1 MASSSAYPLADKR
14 DDRTDGEAMTRDGQQ
29 AHAIIRGWIVDII
42 EQRGEIVGMAMSQ
55 RAKFEGWLKFELA
68 DAARRNG
75 ATNVKFEPPLTPG
88 RADLSFDFDGV
99 PCVIELK
106 TPNTNYRMAGVESH
120 SRPITQNIASIVVDA
135 EKLAACGG
143 GVIAFI
149 LFPLKTGDDAWLDY
163 LKGLSGKVGQTLSK
177 DEHASRRTVALPN
190 GGGADVAVV
199 TIEVPGR

>member
-1 MASSSAYPLADKR
+1 MMR
-14 DDRTDGEAMTRDGQQ
+14 EGQQ
-29 AHAIIRGWIVDII
+29 AHAIIRGWIVEII
-42 EQRGEIVGMAMSQ
+42 QQRGEIVGMAISR

-75 ATNVKFEPPLTPG
+75 ATNVRFEPQLSSG
-88 RADLSFDFDGV
+88 RADLSFDLKGI

-163 LKGLSGKVGQTLSK
+163 LEGLSGKVGKTLSQ
-177 DEHASRRTVALPN
+177 DEHASRRTVALPD
-190 GGGADVAVV
+190 GGEADVAVV
-199 TIEVPGR
+199 TFGVPGR

>member
-1 MASSSAYPLADKR
+1 M
-14 DDRTDGEAMTRDGQQ
+14 DGDGQQ
-29 AHAIIRGWIVDII
+29 AHAVIRGWIVEII
-42 EQRGEIVGMAMSQ
+42 RERREIVGMAMSQ

-75 ATNVKFEPPLTPG
+75 ATNVRFEPQLSSG
-88 RADLSFDFDGV
+88 RADLGFDLKGI

-120 SRPITQNIASIVVDA
+120 SRPITQNIAGIVVDA

-149 LFPLKTGDDAWLDY
+149 LFPLKTGDDVWMDY
-163 LKGLSGKVGQTLSK
+163 LKGLSGKVGQTLSL
-177 DEHASRRTVALPN
+177 DEHVSRETVNLPDS
-190 GGGADVAVV
+190 GKADMAVV
-199 TIEVPGR
+199 TFEVQGRVALSRNSHRRLHDP